1 MRIQTLKNVTWG
13 TVILQTMLSIVLALG
28 IHGAVLAGPD
38 PAPPA
43 SGSSTTANTDTFSVG
58 KYLKTDKQD
67 QKYFKSGNP
76 IASFIIQAINF
87 LILTIG
93 SVCFVAIV
101 IGGFTLMTSH
111 GNENQLTKGKDII
124 TYAIIGLV
132 ITLTAYYIV
141 AFVQSTFYELP
152 SK

>member
-13 TVILQTMLSIVLALG
+13 TLILQTLLSIILALG
-28 IHGAVLAGPD
+28 IHGAVLAED

-43 SGSSTTANTDTFSVG
+43 STTANTDTFSVG
-58 KYLKTDKQD
+58 KYLKAPDQG
-67 QKYFKSGNP
+67 QKYFEGTNKGNP

-87 LILTIG
+87 LILSIG

-124 TYAIIGLV
+124 TYAVIGLV

>member
-1 MRIQTLKNVTWG
+1 MKNISWG
-13 TVILQTMLSIVLALG
+13 TLILQTLLSIALALG
-28 IHGAVLAGPD
+28 IHGAVLAED

-58 KYLKTDKQD
+58 KYLKAPDQG
-67 QKYFKSGNP
+67 QKYFEGTNKGNP

-87 LILTIG
+87 LILLIG
-93 SVCFVAIV
+93 SVSFVAIV

-152 SK
+152 AK

>member
-13 TVILQTMLSIVLALG
+13 TLILQTLLSIILALG
-28 IHGAVLAGPD
+28 IHGAVLAED
-38 PAPPA
+38 PAPSA
-43 SGSSTTANTDTFSVG
+43 STTANTDTFSVG
-58 KYLKTDKQD
+58 KYLKAPDQG
-67 QKYFKSGNP
+67 QKYFEGTNKGNP

-87 LILTIG
+87 LILSIG

-124 TYAIIGLV
+124 TYAVIGLV